1 MWTARFCVP
10 RFIVVGL
17 AALALFGC
25 SSKEVVVQ
33 GNFPEPLLTELP
45 VSMGVFYPSSFV
57 NHEIFD
63 AAQLKGEPDW
73 RVSTG
78 AAQVKFWEQF
88 FAAFFESSPSIFD
101 WETLQE
107 QRHQVDAILVPRV
120 TDLQYTVPERTNRN
134 VYEIQFFYSFSLV
147 SPDAFHINEAGS
159 IAFDTSQVIADWS
172 LVSYGKTPSAFIQ
185 SQEEAINLAAV
196 VSLRD
201 AGANFAQNFVVTPSI
216 ADWLEDTM
224 NPTPTSSEKQ
234 DNEQ

>member
-1 MWTARFCVP
+1 MWTVKFSAFRC
-10 RFIVVGL
+10 IVV
-17 AALALFGC
+17 ALSAITLFGC
-25 SSKEVVVQ
+25 SSKEVIVQ
-33 GNFPEPLLTELP
+33 GNFPEPLLTEIP
-45 VSMGVFYPSSFV
+45 VSVGVFYPTSFV

-63 AAQLKGEPDW
+63 KAQVEGESDW

-88 FAAFFESSPSIFD
+88 FEAFFEDSPSIFD

-120 TDLQYTVPERTNRN
+120 TDLQYTVPEQTNVN

-147 SPDAFHINEAGS
+147 NPDAFHINEVGA
-159 IAFDTSQVIADWS
+159 IAFDTSQVMADWR

-201 AGANFAQNFVVTPSI
+201 AGANFAQNFVITPSI
-216 ADWLEDTM
+216 ADWLEETM
-224 NPTPTSSEKQ
+224 NPTPVSSEKQ
-234 DNEQ
+234 DEGQ